1 MNLPNQL
8 TLARLVVTLPFVV
21 ALSVDW
27 RGTKTFALCLFLLAS
42 LTDYADGIIAR
53 RYNLVTVFGQ
63 LMDPLVDKVMTMAA
77 FICLVALHDIPA
89 WVVIVIVSRE
99 FLVTGLRL
107 IAASRGRTLP
117 AEKLGKHKTVWQ
129 IATILYFLAI
139 RSIPEFAGPEWT
151 TNGNH
156 LLRLLGIAL
165 LTITVA
171 LTLFSGVGYVT
182 KNWDL
187 LRNSRIDQ

>member
-8 TLARLVVTLPFVV
+8 TLARLVVTLPFVA

-42 LTDYADGIIAR
+42 LTDYADGVIAR

-89 WVVIVIVSRE
+89 WVVIVIASRE
-99 FLVTGLRL
+99 FLITGLRL
-107 IAASRGRTLP
+107 IAQARGRTLP
-117 AEKLGKHKTVWQ
+117 AEKLGKHKTAWQ
-129 IATILYFLAI
+129 IATIIYFLAV
-139 RSIPEFAGPEWT
+139 RSAQELGSSDWT
-151 TNGNH
+151 TVGDP
-156 LLRLLGIAL
+156 LLGTLGVAL
-165 LTITVA
+165 LGVTMA
-171 LTLFSGVGYVT
+171 LTLLSGLGYLR

-187 LRNSRIDQ
+187 LRDA

>member
-8 TLARLVVTLPFVV
+8 TLARLLVTVPFVA

-77 FICLVALHDIPA
+77 FICLVALRDIPA
-89 WVVIVIVSRE
+89 WV
-99 FLVTGLRL
+99 RL

-117 AEKLGKHKTVWQ
+117 AEKLGKHKTAWQ
-129 IATILYFLAI
+129 IATIVYFLAL
-139 RSIPEFAGPEWT
+139 RSTQEFAGSQWT
-151 TNGNH
+151 TNSNYP
-156 LLRLLGIAL
+156 LRALGIAL
-165 LTITVA
+165 LAITVA
-171 LTLFSGVGYVT
+171 LTVLSGIGYLA

-187 LRNSRIDQ
+187 LRNSQ

>member
-1 MNLPNQL
+1 MHLPNQL
-8 TLARLVVTLPFVV
+8 TLARLVVTLPFVA
-21 ALSVDW
+21 ALTVDW

-63 LMDPLVDKVMTMAA
+63 LMDPLVDKVMTISA
-77 FICLVALHDIPA
+77 FICLVALDDIPA
-89 WVVIVIVSRE
+89 WVVIIIVSRE

-129 IATILYFLAI
+129 IATILFFLAL
-139 RSIPEFAGPEWT
+139 RSIQEVGGSQWT
-151 TNGNH
+151 DHG
-156 LLRLLGIAL
+156 
-165 LTITVA
+165 
-171 LTLFSGVGYVT
+171 
-182 KNWDL
+182 D
-187 LRNSRIDQ
+187 